1 MPAAVMADSAEA
13 MAGTA
18 ADMPRQPMLGADTL
32 AMSEVDRLVF
42 AVGMAA
48 SMRGMREAMRAMLE
62 AQVTGPAAVTG
73 EAITG
78 EAIDGGV
85 ITGEVITDIRT
96 MDIPGTAWAI
106 MDWATAIRMA
116 GMAITDIVRGGGTIL
131 TDTDTRPT

>member
-1 MPAAVMADSAEA
+1 MRVEDMAAVMADNAEA
-13 MAGTA
+13 TA
-18 ADMPRQPMLGADTL
+18 AGMPRQPMLGADTL

-62 AQVTGPAAVTG
+62 AQVAGPAAVTG

-85 ITGEVITDIRT
+85 ITGEVIT
-96 MDIPGTAWAI
+96 
-106 MDWATAIRMA
+106 AIRIT